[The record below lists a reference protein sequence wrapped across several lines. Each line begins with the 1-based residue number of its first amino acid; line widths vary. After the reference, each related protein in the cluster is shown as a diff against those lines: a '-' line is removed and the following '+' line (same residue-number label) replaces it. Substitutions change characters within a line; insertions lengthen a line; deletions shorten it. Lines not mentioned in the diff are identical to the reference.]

1 VLKVCCNHVVPSD
14 IVLTHIS
21 GNDKTWS
28 WAANDFADEKMRL
41 EKLGV
46 RFKTVEEADAFKEVI
61 DKVKATMPK
70 CKSEAKSLLRTK

>member
-1 VLKVCCNHVVPSD
+1 
-14 IVLTHIS
+14 LTHIS

-70 CKSEAKSLLRTK
+70 CKSGAKHFLD